1 MPYATITSKGQVT
14 IPKEIRDYLKL
25 DTGTKVDFVI
35 TETGEVKV
43 IPLVTNVKTLSGML
57 ERTKKKAVTLEDM
70 DEAIR
75 KGASDWT

>member
-1 MPYATITSKGQVT
+1 MPCATITSKGQVT

-43 IPLVTNVKTLSGML
+43 IPLVTNV
-57 ERTKKKAVTLEDM
+57 
-70 DEAIR
+70 
-75 KGASDWT
+75 

>member
-1 MPYATITSKGQVT
+1 MPCATITSKGQVT

-57 ERTKKKAVTLEDM
+57 KRAAKKAATLEEM
-70 DEAIR
+70 DEAVR

>member
-1 MPYATITSKGQVT
+1 MPCATITSKGQVT

-25 DTGTKVDFVI
+25 DTGTKMDFVI

-57 ERTKKKAVTLEDM
+57 ERTAKKPVTLEEM

-75 KGASDWT
+75 KSLIA

>member
-1 MPYATITSKGQVT
+1 MPCATITSKGQVT

-43 IPLVTNVKTLSGML
+43 IPLVSNVKTLSGML
-57 ERTKKKAVTLEDM
+57 EQTEKKAATLEEM
-70 DEAIR
+70 DKAIR